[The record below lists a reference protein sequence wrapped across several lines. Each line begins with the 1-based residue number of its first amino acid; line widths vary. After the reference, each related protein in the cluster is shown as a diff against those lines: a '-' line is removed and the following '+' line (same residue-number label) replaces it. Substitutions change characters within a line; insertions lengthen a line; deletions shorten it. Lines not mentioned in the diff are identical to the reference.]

1 MSIIEAIHESANA
14 NNEQISVDFDGS
26 YHDFKWENSRLTTSA
41 TKDLSFYP
49 HAHNALQ
56 KTVTLSGV
64 YQKHPWTVI
73 AKLAS

>member
-14 NNEQISVDFDGS
+14 GNEQISVDFDGS
-26 YHDFKWENSRLTTSA
+26 YNDFKWENSRLTASA

-49 HAHNALQ
+49 HVHNALQ

-64 YQKHPWTVI
+64 YQKHAWTVI
-73 AKLAS
+73 VKLTY